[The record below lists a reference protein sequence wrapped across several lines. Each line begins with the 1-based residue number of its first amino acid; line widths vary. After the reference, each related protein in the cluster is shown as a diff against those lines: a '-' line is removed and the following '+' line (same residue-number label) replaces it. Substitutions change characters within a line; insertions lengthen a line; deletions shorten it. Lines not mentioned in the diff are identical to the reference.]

1 MTSASLFLLVPKETS
16 MASPAPPVTLRG
28 VMPALVTPFDAQ
40 GRIDFD
46 AFGRL
51 LAKLR
56 ADGVKGWVPCG
67 STGEYNALTAQERV
81 SVLEYVA
88 DFASDQ
94 EVLIAGTNGG
104 STAEVIEHS
113 KRAYDIGY
121 RNVLLSSP
129 YYATPA
135 PDELIAHYRSV
146 LDAVDVNIMLYNY
159 PPKVGVEVGLEIL
172 DAFVDEPRVLGIKES
187 SGSLLRAI
195 DIRARYGDRYQLSN
209 GSDDQTVDFYLWG
222 ATSWICGPAN
232 CMARACVDLVDTIER
247 GEWLAARDKM
257 MVIYGAMSSLESG
270 KFVQKVKYG
279 CELAGTP
286 VGACRKPLLE
296 LSPDEKASFAKAL
309 APVLG

>member
-1 MTSASLFLLVPKETS
+1 MASLPT
-16 MASPAPPVTLRG
+16 PVTLRG
-28 VMPALVTPFDAQ
+28 VMPALVTPFDDQ
-40 GRIDFD
+40 GRIDFG
-46 AFGRL
+46 AFDTL
-51 LAKLR
+51 LRKLR

-67 STGEYNALTAQERV
+67 STGEYNAMTADERV
-81 SVLEYVA
+81 SVLEHVA
-88 DFASDQ
+88 GFANQD
-94 EVLIAGTNGG
+94 ELLIAGTNGG
-104 STAEVIEHS
+104 STAEVIEHTR
-113 KRAYDIGY
+113 RAREIGY
-121 RNVLLSSP
+121 GTVLLSAP

-146 LDAVDVNIMLYNY
+146 LDAVDVNILLYNY

-172 DAFVDEPRVLGIKES
+172 DAFVDEPRILGIKES

-195 DIRARYGDRYQLSN
+195 DIRAHYGDRYQLSN
-209 GSDDQTVDFYLWG
+209 GSDDQTLDFYLWG

-232 CMARACVDLVDTIER
+232 CMAKACVALVDTIER

-257 MVIYGAMSSLESG
+257 QTIYGAMSSLESG

-286 VGACRKPLLE
+286 VGACREPLLE
-296 LSPDEKASFAKAL
+296 LSAEEKASFAAAL